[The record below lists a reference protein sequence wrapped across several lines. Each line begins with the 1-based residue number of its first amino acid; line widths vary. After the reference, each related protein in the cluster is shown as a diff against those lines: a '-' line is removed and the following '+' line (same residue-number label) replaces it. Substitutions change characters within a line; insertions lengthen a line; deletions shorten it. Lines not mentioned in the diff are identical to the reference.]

1 MALLSAG
8 MCVRDKIQN
17 SYVPFVT
24 WMIVAILFLG
34 GEVRAANF
42 YYDFLWS
49 TDDNQ
54 YLIDN
59 VASPDLILYEN
70 NNYIFTKTA
79 GFDSNLTLTDT
90 NDSNKIP
97 LNIDEIFNNGL
108 TNRKDYIH
116 FAPNLNTPRELF
128 YTNFDFGES
137 SQNTGKIFI
146 KEKTNLEFIMPVSLA
161 DEEMLGSEIH
171 FDGNLN
177 LFVSAPGQEG
187 ENGKVYFFDK
197 NSSTYT
203 SSNFVEAPSSGRTQF
218 GGSLLSTD
226 ANLFIGAPDENSFRG
241 AVYIYALNESG
252 FASSNYSQLLTDSS
266 GGSGDLFGWDVAVS
280 GENLAISSPY
290 AGSNNSGQ
298 VVLFEKEG
306 ENMTQNDTIFSNGS
320 QSGDE
325 FGYDIEFEENLLFV
339 GAPGHDLVDG
349 LNSGAVYIY
358 QKSDGNWNETKISA
372 PDFSPGD
379 RFGHSLA
386 FQDNLLFVGAEF
398 GDGQE
403 VDSGSVY
410 IFGRVDSG
418 WEFREELF
426 PSRSGSNQLFSSQLK
441 VDQNLL
447 CVTAPGLNSEGNSS
461 IYLFRME
468 EVTDEWE
475 LISSIDLDFFDDQE
489 RTKSSLAFKDGTIV
503 LGNPNHNQQ
512 YGLVSGFFNPSW
524 QADEK
529 PSLHPIFS
537 KSTPT
542 ILTVLEDEDSL
553 HNLFEFEHPFDVEV
567 SWSMVE
573 SNSSTGSF
581 DLNSTTGDF
590 FYYPETDFNGIHSFK
605 LKASLGDSSSLHFF
619 QVQVDAV
626 DDDPYFTDKGNIL
639 PAAEDGS
646 EYDDFKFP
654 VFDADGD
661 SLSVSLVSGNH
672 LPPQMEIS
680 DNMLIGT
687 PNVGNI
693 SASDY
698 TFTVSLSDGNGGA
711 VANHTYNLVVLP
723 RNEAPVVSFRGD
735 INSSFSVNL
744 FEDFSP
750 NDWSEILDDFN
761 ISDPDNY
768 TVSLLEEPNFGEV
781 VITES
786 QGYFYYPP
794 LNFHGID
801 KFKIRVL
808 DSHPSNPKFTDLS
821 IKVSIKE
828 VNDVPVLLSSLPSGT
843 AGENEFYEHK
853 FEFWDPDIGDSVN
866 LSFEGLPSWLV
877 FDGNRTISGIPD
889 RTDYIPDHIHSVKFK
904 ASDQRGGHFSEY
916 FNLVVEPVNYPPV
929 IVGADNQSFEITE
942 DTTEHWIIELNATD
956 FDTVSE
962 ELLWGVKV
970 APSNGELNLA
980 GSGANAVISFL
991 PDANFTGVDEFVIS
1005 VYNEQ
1010 DPLAEDTVRFTAN
1023 VSNVT
1028 DPPVFLSQPYTV
1040 VLRGTPWDYK
1050 IEVFDPDPL
1059 EDLLIEIIGD
1069 LPEWIDY
1076 NDTQKLL
1083 SGVPPQSA
1091 EESFPI
1097 AIKVTDKNGLESV
1110 QSFSLNLVNS
1120 IELIRINEPQIG
1132 DQIISEDSNW
1142 SGGGLTVENVQG
1154 RKISWTVI
1162 EEPLDG
1168 IIHFEEIQNGKID
1181 NLTYFPNK
1189 NFFGEDSFVIQASDG
1204 YSSEFRNFKFA
1215 VTEVADPPIFLSGD
1229 SDSEIKIEDRD
1240 DLNITVHFADGD
1252 GLETLTYEIL
1262 EIPTWVDADFSDFES
1277 GKITLGGVP
1286 YLENVGVHQLM
1297 FRIYGIED
1305 LLEAEFSLDI
1315 LVEELNKPVTLWKQN
1330 PEGTVEV
1337 DTLTF
1342 WMMEDTPSS
1351 WIPPQLLAEDP
1362 ETNADLLFWEIIES
1376 PLYGD
1381 ASIDEN
1387 GSKFLYSSDTNF
1399 SGTDHFVLGITD
1411 DGVEI
1416 INDGERELI
1425 SSARTT
1431 LIPVKVIVQSSNDK
1445 PVILSE
1451 PITQW
1456 TDEYPFEYR
1465 LHVYDS
1471 DWPWQGYPQLKLIS
1485 KLPSWATW
1493 RDDGNGSG
1501 VLSGQPAFWDE
1512 GKHFFSFLIQ
1522 SGGDQL
1528 NHQFDLNI
1536 VVEDY
1541 PPLISKVGSSSMV
1554 EKVKIAFEEDRFDL
1568 DEWKSVTNLE
1578 ASDPENAQTV
1588 LWSIYQFPSS
1598 GADLNLSSDK
1608 NKLSDIHYIPPDHF
1622 YGTDMFILKASEG
1635 KNDRFSL
1642 LPFEVLIKPI
1652 ADPPLFVLEEL
1663 PERILTAN
1671 PGDRFEALF
1680 KAIDYDK
1687 ERLNFKTFFTGSQ
1700 SPSWFKE
1707 LAVDH
1712 EGGSILLGGEPP
1724 LSVESDSNF
1733 SFTLVASDPTGRFTT
1748 TQHTVIYED
1757 INFPPVIQDGDRLE
1771 IIFDEN
1777 ISTKKS
1783 QVFPIKATDAN
1794 NDSLTWRLSS
1804 YHQPRYGDLLLIQEK
1819 GMLEELRY
1827 VPTDIL
1833 PARDSFT
1840 LEVSDGE
1847 LIDSII
1853 LNASFDHSKFLI
1865 KLPNQFP
1872 PLYEGQFFNLNFFIQ
1887 DNNPTGTGYSTKL
1900 MQGPSWLTVNK
1911 VDLTNFEIVGEVP
1924 EMAEGT
1930 HTLSLKVT
1938 HPNGYDAQFATT
1950 QLLVKKKNQSSLKL
1964 LGLKELYLPVHTGV
1978 ENFSEPGFRATDIN
1992 GEDVS
1997 LDQVLVTFPQA
2008 IEIGRNVITYEY
2020 GEHLEERIV
2029 WGVANSPFNGI
2040 TAQILLKEN
2049 SLIAKGGTPFAEYI
2063 LEPNQDAGNSAASSF
2078 SHGFNI
2084 SKVSRG
2090 DLAADKRLFY
2100 QSTMK
2105 CTEIN
2110 DFHYSNSLFYI
2121 LGQRLE
2127 EEKSSIFLTSIGLD
2141 GVSDWAVDFELQ
2153 GEVLDLKVTPS
2164 FSRDILLTG
2173 NLIGSIQVGT
2183 EKITSSSPCSFA
2195 ILVDANGKSLGVSLF
2210 EQVLGK
2216 VAVTNHSLTNDW
2228 FLTMEL
2234 ADDSANPIT
2243 KILHLDRSLKIIS
2256 EKIIS
2261 GVSAGRICS
2270 SNEAIFLLGF
2280 RQVIEDPD
2288 KNVVLIKLS
2297 LSGSVV
2303 WEKNMV
2309 ISSVPNFLDLVDINY
2324 NSFGQINLSVLF
2336 SQSCNIMGHT
2346 YSSRGGVDA
2355 IIMALS
2361 HNNGELLWAE
2371 HLGGG
2376 GDDLITNQFSNESGV
2391 FGVSISTTGFLVGND
2406 EVPSTSHNREL
2417 FVHFRSISQIPE
2429 IIGENLFEFKIDEAN
2444 LHEIKVA
2451 NQAYSIGRV
2460 HTLENWLDVIN
2471 EDNKIYLS
2479 ASPSLKE
2486 WLDHKDSDQTLI
2498 LRIAGENNSYSDF
2511 LLSYNYMLPDRL
2523 KSSQSVIPPLQ
2534 LVRNI
2539 LGNAEVVKMD
2549 GNADKSFVGGNFKGN
2564 LEYDGTTHYSSA
2576 RSSGFIYCLEND
2588 NFSLVREYIL
2598 LSDESC
2604 KIVDLELDKRG
2615 NLYAIGNFSGKVQ
2628 LSNRKLNASS
2638 GTDIFVV
2645 KIGSD
2650 GRLKEFF
2657 SLPVIND
2664 QKAASLVIGDDK
2676 IFICGSF
2683 TGNFVLGKHEVQSF
2697 GKSDGFIAQLDP
2709 SNLSAVSWIH
2719 SIGGVG
2725 YDHCNDLDWAK
2736 DSLVVAGDFSSSINL
2751 GGANIL
2757 LKENHGSFCA
2767 KFSADGTMQ
2776 NYYTFESEGALSAE
2790 KVSYDASDDSLL
2802 LLGEFSKE
2810 MSCKDSFL
2818 SSSFK
2823 EIFAAKFDHSLK
2835 RAKLFK
2841 FNGSGDKTFSDLHM
2855 TELGYAYVAGS
2866 FSGGLKLLNKDFT
2879 ADSRAHAFLA
2889 KLDTSSLAVVDH
2901 FTLQSSAHDQINSVL
2916 NFTGN
2921 QLLVS
2926 GESQALELKSYP
2938 SYSANDP
2945 FLVTLQYS
2953 KDLQVGGEFIDI
2965 HPVAVGLPFKF
2976 NFLTFGWEDAG
2987 GSFAAENID
2996 MPSWA
3001 NVMIDN
3007 FGNGYLSGYSPNKEG
3022 TFPVE
3027 FKVRLSNSST
3037 VFIKD
3042 NIVVIDDSTTPS
3054 LIIPKKVDA
3063 KQFEDFEVSF
3073 YVENVKDEKI
3083 RFSSNFP
3090 SWIEILPTNTKEF
3103 LLHGKPGGNVIGEHV
3118 FKLSVSTLAG
3128 LSDQAEISINV
3139 KQNIQTSLAEQED
3152 DLNTWMTSWIGSAY
3166 ILENGW
3172 AYHAH
3177 LRWIYIQPDQFNGAW
3192 IWTKKWDW
3200 LWTNE
3205 QYWDGRKGNFFS
3217 KNLNQWVFIREDEVN
3232 NRNLIYNYQAGKW
3245 YPF

>member
-1 MALLSAG
+1 MALSSAV
-8 MCVRDKIQN
+8 MCVRDKIQM
-17 SYVPFVT
+17 SCTSFCT
-24 WMIVAILFLG
+24 WVIAVLLFWG
-34 GEVRAANF
+34 GDARGANF

-49 TDDNQ
+49 SDDNQ
-54 YLIDN
+54 YLIDDEL
-59 VASPDLILYEN
+59 APDLILYEN

-90 NDSNKIP
+90 NDSSKTP
-97 LNIDEIFNNGL
+97 LSIDEIFNNGL
-108 TNRKDYIH
+108 INRNDYIH

-128 YTNFDFGES
+128 YTNFGSGES
-137 SQNTGKIFI
+137 SQNTGKILI

-161 DEEMLGSEIH
+161 DEEMLGSDIH
-171 FDGNLN
+171 FDNNLN

-203 SSNFVEAPSSGRTQF
+203 SSNFVEVPSSGRTQF
-218 GGSLLSTD
+218 GGSLLSADT
-226 ANLFIGAPDENSFRG
+226 NLFIGAPDENSFRG
-241 AVYIYALNESG
+241 AVYIYALNENG
-252 FASSNYSQLLTDSS
+252 FASSSYSQLLTDSS
-266 GGSGDLFGWDVAVS
+266 GVSGDLFGWDMAVS
-280 GENLAISSPY
+280 GEDIAISSPY
-290 AGSNNSGQ
+290 AGSNNSGH

-306 ENMTQNDTIFSNGS
+306 ESVAQNATIFSSSS

-325 FGYDIEFEENLLFV
+325 FGYDIEFYENVLFV

-358 QKSDGNWNETKISA
+358 QKSDGDWNETKITA
-372 PDFSPGD
+372 ADFSPGD

-386 FQDNLLFVGAEF
+386 FKNNLLFVGAEF

-403 VDSGSVY
+403 VDCGSVY
-410 IFGRVDSG
+410 VFERVDSG

-447 CVTAPGLNSEGNSS
+447 CVTAPGLNSDGNSS

-468 EVTDEWE
+468 EATDDWE

-503 LGNPNHNQQ
+503 VGNPNHNQQ
-512 YGLVSGFFNPSW
+512 SGLVSGFFNPSW

-542 ILTVLEDEDSL
+542 ILTVLEDEESV
-553 HNLFEFEHPFDVEV
+553 HHPFQYEHPFDVEV

-573 SNSSTGSF
+573 NNASFGSF
-581 DLNSTTGDF
+581 ELNSTTGEF

-605 LKASLGDSSSLHFF
+605 IKASLGYSSSLHFF
-619 QVQVDAV
+619 QVHVNAV
-626 DDDPYFTDKGNIL
+626 NDDPYFTDEGNIL
-639 PAAEDGS
+639 PVAEDGS
-646 EYDDFKFP
+646 EYNGFTFP

-661 SLSVSLVSGNH
+661 SLLVSLVSGN
-672 LPPQMEIS
+672 LPTQMEIS
-680 DNMLIGT
+680 GNILVGT
-687 PNVGNI
+687 PVVGNI
-693 SASDY
+693 TESNYS
-698 TFTVSLSDGNGGA
+698 FTVSLSDGNGGA
-711 VANHTYNLVVLP
+711 DAQHTYNLVVLP

-735 INSSFSVNL
+735 INSSFSINL

-761 ISDPDNY
+761 ISDPEENNY
-768 TVSLLEEPNFGEV
+768 SVSLLEEPNFGEV
-781 VITES
+781 MITES

-808 DSHPSNPKFTDLS
+808 DDHPSNRKFTDLS

-828 VNDVPVLLSSLPSGT
+828 VNDVPVLLSSLPSAT
-843 AGENEFYEHK
+843 AGENEFYEHM
-853 FEFWDPDIGDSVN
+853 FEFRDPDIGDSVN

-889 RTDYIPDHIHSVKFK
+889 RSDYIPDHIHSVKFK

-929 IVGADNQSFEITE
+929 IDGAANQSFEITE
-942 DTTEHWIIELNATD
+942 DSTDHWRIELNATD
-956 FDTVSE
+956 LDTVFE
-962 ELLWGVKV
+962 ELLWKVKV
-970 APSNGELNLA
+970 GPSNGVLNLV
-980 GSGANAVISFL
+980 GSGASAEVSYL

-1059 EDLLIEIIGD
+1059 EDLLIEITGD

-1076 NDTQKLL
+1076 NNTQKLL
-1083 SGVPPQSA
+1083 SGFPPQSA
-1091 EESFPI
+1091 EASFPI
-1097 AIKVTDKNGLESV
+1097 ALKVTDKNGLESV
-1110 QSFSLNLVNS
+1110 QSFTLDLVNS
-1120 IELIRINEPQIG
+1120 IELITINEPQIG

-1154 RKISWTVI
+1154 RKIAWTVI
-1162 EEPLDG
+1162 EEPLHG
-1168 IIHFEEIQNGKID
+1168 IIQFEEIQNGSID
-1181 NLTYFPNK
+1181 NIRYFPNN

-1215 VTEVADPPIFLSGD
+1215 VTEVADPPIFLSGNID
-1229 SDSEIKIEDRD
+1229 SKTIEDRD

-1262 EIPTWVDADFSDFES
+1262 EIPAWVEADFSAFES
-1277 GKITLGGVP
+1277 GEITLGGVP
-1286 YLENVGVHQLM
+1286 HLGNVGVHQLR
-1297 FRIYGIED
+1297 FRIYGVED
-1305 LLEAEFSLDI
+1305 LLEVELSLNI
-1315 LVEELNKPVTLWKQN
+1315 LVEELNKPATLLKEN
-1330 PEGTVEV
+1330 PEGIVEV
-1337 DTLTF
+1337 DSLTF
-1342 WMMEDTPSS
+1342 WITEDTPSS
-1351 WIPPQLLAEDP
+1351 WVSPKLLAEDS
-1362 ETNADLLFWEIIES
+1362 ETDSDLLLWGIIET
-1376 PLYGD
+1376 PLNGH

-1387 GSKFLYSSDTNF
+1387 GSNFLYIADANF

-1411 DGVEI
+1411 DGVKITE
-1416 INDGERELI
+1416 DGEVKLI
-1425 SSARTT
+1425 SSSRTT

-1465 LHVYDS
+1465 LRVYDS
-1471 DWPWQGYPQLKLIS
+1471 DWPWQGYPQLELNT

-1493 RDDGNGSG
+1493 KDEGNGSG
-1501 VLSGQPAFWDE
+1501 LLFGQPAFWDE
-1512 GKHFFSFLIQ
+1512 GKHFFSFAIK

-1541 PPLISKVGSSSMV
+1541 PPLISKLGSSSRV
-1554 EKVKIAFEEDRFDL
+1554 EKIKVAFEEDRFDL
-1568 DEWKSVTNLE
+1568 DEWRSVTTLE

-1588 LWSIYQFPSS
+1588 LWSIYQFPTS
-1598 GADLNLSSDK
+1598 GTELNLFSEK
-1608 NKLSDIHYIPPDHF
+1608 NKLTQIDYLPPDNF
-1622 YGTDMFILKASEG
+1622 YGTDKFILKASEG
-1635 KNDRFSL
+1635 NNDRFSL

-1652 ADPPLFVLEEL
+1652 ADPPIFVLEEL
-1663 PERILTAN
+1663 PGRILTAN

-1680 KAIDYDK
+1680 RAVDYDGD
-1687 ERLNFKTFFTGSQ
+1687 RLNFKTFFTGSQ
-1700 SPSWFKE
+1700 FPSWFQE
-1707 LAVDH
+1707 VEVDQ

-1733 SFTLVASDPTGRFTT
+1733 SFTLVASDPTGRFAT

-1757 INFPPVIQDGDRLE
+1757 INFPPMIQDGDRLE

-1777 ISTKKS
+1777 ISTKNS

-1819 GMLEELRY
+1819 GILEGLRY
-1827 VPTDIL
+1827 VPSDIL
-1833 PARDSFT
+1833 PGRDSFT
-1840 LEVSDGE
+1840 LEVSDGN
-1847 LIDSII
+1847 LTDSII

-1887 DNNPTGTGYSTKL
+1887 DNNPTGRGYTTKL
-1900 MQGPSWLTVNK
+1900 MQGPSWLTINK
-1911 VDLTNFEIVGEVP
+1911 VDHTNFEIVGEVP
-1924 EMAEGT
+1924 EMAEGN
-1930 HTLSLKVT
+1930 HTLSLKIT

-1950 QLLVKKKNQSSLKL
+1950 QLLVKNKNQSSLKL
-1964 LGLKELYLPVHTGV
+1964 LGLKELFLPVHMDL
-1978 ENFSEPGFRATDIN
+1978 ENFSEPGFWATDPY
-1992 GEDVS
+1992 GEDVPS
-1997 LDQVLVTFPQA
+1997 DQVVVTIPQTVGY
-2008 IEIGRNVITYEY
+2008 GRNVITYQYE
-2020 GEHLEERIV
+2020 EHVEERIV

-2040 TAQILLKEN
+2040 KDQITLSEN
-2049 SLIAKGGTPFAEYI
+2049 SLLAKGGTPFAEYI
-2063 LEPNQDAGNSAASSF
+2063 LEPIEYAESSF
-2078 SHGFNI
+2078 FHGFNI
-2084 SKVSRG
+2084 SKVLRG
-2090 DLAADKRLFY
+2090 ELAGDKIPFY
-2100 QSTMK
+2100 QSSKK
-2105 CTEIN
+2105 CNEIN
-2110 DFHYSNSLFYI
+2110 DFHYSNSLFYV
-2121 LGQRLE
+2121 LGQGLE
-2127 EEKSSIFLTSIGLD
+2127 GEKSAIFLASIGLD
-2141 GVSDWAVDFELQ
+2141 GALDWVVDFELQ

-2164 FSRDILLTG
+2164 SSRDVLLTG
-2173 NLIGSIQVGT
+2173 NLVGSIQVGT
-2183 EKITSSSPCSFA
+2183 EKITSSSPSSFA
-2195 ILVDANGKSLGVSLF
+2195 ILVDANGKSIGVSLF
-2210 EQVLGK
+2210 EQVVGK
-2216 VAVTNHSLTNDW
+2216 VAVASHSPSNDW
-2228 FLTMEL
+2228 FLALGQTDE
-2234 ADDSANPIT
+2234 SASPII
-2243 KILHLDRSLKIIS
+2243 KILRLNRSLNIIS
-2256 EKIIS
+2256 EEIIS
-2261 GVSAGRICS
+2261 GVSSARICS

-2280 RQVIEDPD
+2280 RQTIEDLD
-2288 KNVVLIKLS
+2288 SNVILMKLNLEGSVIWEKNVVIT
-2297 LSGSVV
+2297 
-2303 WEKNMV
+2303 
-2309 ISSVPNFLDLVDINY
+2309 SVPNFLDLVDINF

-2336 SQSCNIMGHT
+2336 SQSCNIMGHS
-2346 YSSRGGVDA
+2346 YQSRGGVDA
-2355 IIMALS
+2355 ILMALS
-2361 HNNGELLWAE
+2361 NNNGELLWVQ
-2371 HLGGG
+2371 HLGGE
-2376 GDDLITNQFSNESGV
+2376 GDDLISNQFWNESGV
-2391 FGVSISTTGFLVGND
+2391 FGISISTTGFFVGND
-2406 EVPSTSHNREL
+2406 EVPNSSINEEL
-2417 FVHFRSISQIPE
+2417 FLHFRSISQIPQ
-2429 IIGENLFEFKIDEAN
+2429 IIGENLFELKIDDAN

-2451 NQAYSIGRV
+2451 NQAYSIGGI
-2460 HTLENWLDVIN
+2460 HSLESWLNLLN

-2486 WLDHKDSDQTLI
+2486 WLRFKDTEQTLV

-2511 LLSYNYMLPDRL
+2511 LLSYKFMLPDRL

-2539 LGNAEVVKMD
+2539 LGNAEVVEID

-2564 LEYDGTTHYSSA
+2564 LEYDGVSNYSSA
-2576 RSSGFIYCLEND
+2576 RSSGFIYCLDND
-2588 NFSLVREYIL
+2588 NFSLVKEYIL
-2598 LSDESC
+2598 FSDESC
-2604 KIVDLELDKRG
+2604 KIVDIELDKSG
-2615 NLYAIGNFSGKVQ
+2615 NLYAVGNFSGKVQ
-2628 LSNRKLNASS
+2628 LSNQKLNASS
-2638 GTDIFVV
+2638 GTDIFFI

-2650 GRLKEFF
+2650 GRLKEFL

-2664 QKAASLVIGDDK
+2664 QKAVSLAIGDDK

-2683 TGNFVLGKHEVQSF
+2683 TGNFVLGNHEVQSF

-2709 SNLSAVSWIH
+2709 SNLSAVAWIS
-2719 SIGGVG
+2719 SIGGIG

-2736 DSLVVAGDFSSSINL
+2736 DSLVVVGDFSSSVNL
-2751 GGANIL
+2751 GGINIS

-2767 KFSADGTMQ
+2767 KFSADGIMQ
-2776 NYYTFESEGALSAE
+2776 NYYTFESEGSLSAE
-2790 KVSYDASDDSLL
+2790 KVSYDVTDDSLL
-2802 LLGEFSKE
+2802 LLGGFSKE
-2810 MSCKDSFL
+2810 ISCKDSFL
-2818 SSSFK
+2818 SSSF
-2823 EIFAAKFDHSLK
+2823 EEVFAAKLDHSFK
-2835 RAKLFK
+2835 RAKLIK
-2841 FNGSGDKTFSDLHM
+2841 FNGSGDKTFSDLHV
-2855 TELGYAYVAGS
+2855 TENGYAYVAGS
-2866 FSGGLKLLNKDFT
+2866 FAGGLELLNKNFT
-2879 ADSRAHAFLA
+2879 TDSRADAFLA

-2901 FTLQSSAHDQINSVL
+2901 FTLQSSAYDQINSVL

-2926 GESQALELKSYP
+2926 GQSQAAELKSYP
-2938 SYSANDP
+2938 GYSANDP
-2945 FLVTLQYS
+2945 FLISLRYLD
-2953 KDLQVGGEFIDI
+2953 DLQMGGEFIDI
-2965 HPVAVGLPFKF
+2965 HPVAVGLPFRF
-2976 NFLTFGWEDAG
+2976 NFLTFGWEGAG
-2987 GSFAAENID
+2987 GSFTAEILD

-3001 NVMIDN
+3001 NLMIDE
-3007 FGNGYLSGYSPNKEG
+3007 FGNGYLSGFAPNEEG
-3022 TFPVE
+3022 IFPVE
-3027 FKVRLSNSST
+3027 FTVQLSNSST
-3037 VFIKD
+3037 VSIKE
-3042 NIVVIDDSTTPS
+3042 NIVVIDDSATPS
-3054 LIIPKKVDA
+3054 LIIPKKVNA

-3090 SWIEILPTNTKEF
+3090 SWIEILPTNTNEY
-3103 LLHGKPGGNVIGEHV
+3103 LLHGRPEGNVIGENI
-3118 FKLSVSTLAG
+3118 FKLSVSTLSG
-3128 LSDQAEISINV
+3128 LSDQAEIAINV
-3139 KQNIQTSLAEQED
+3139 EQNIQTSFVEHEG

-3177 LRWIYIQPDQFNGAW
+3177 LRWIFIQPDQFHGAW
-3192 IWTKKWDW
+3192 FWTKKWDW
-3200 LWTNE
+3200 LWTND
-3205 QYWDGRKGNFFS
+3205 QYWDGSQGNFFS
-3217 KNLNQWVFIREDEVN
+3217 KNLNQWVFIRVDEVN
-3232 NRNLIYNYQAGKW
+3232 NRSLIYNYQAGKW
-3245 YPF
+3245 YTF